1 VKVTGVALEMSPGL
15 PSLTSATAAQSIIGP
30 AAPLGE
36 FTLTCVGFEGNSVT
50 TAFSFETAS
59 VEVPIL
65 LEISGFVLVKTA
77 LSG

>member
-1 VKVTGVALEMSPGL
+1 V
-15 PSLTSATAAQSIIGP
+15 AQSIIGP

-36 FTLTCVGFEGNSVT
+36 FTLTCVEFEVDSVT
-50 TAFSFETAS
+50 TAFSFPTVS

-65 LEISGFVLVKTA
+65 PETLGSELVKTA